1 MDSRI
6 VAKCSLKPFE
16 RVGLGFEHVKL
27 DGTSPLRLGAG
38 GYLLGP
44 LAFVSSDIDHDRVVV

>member
-1 MDSRI
+1 
-6 VAKCSLKPFE
+6 
-16 RVGLGFEHVKL
+16 VKL

>member
-1 MDSRI
+1 MDPRV

-16 RVGLGFEHVKL
+16 RVGLRFEHVKF
-27 DGTSPLRLGAG
+27 DGTSVVHLGAG